1 MKGIIKLFPVALAV
15 VALASCSND
24 EFENTGTDFSNVK
37 NGMVVTLENSDV
49 TRAGVAKLDKVRS
62 IVWELKDT
70 MRLYDPEKLAYDW
83 YVMDDANSVGKEEAV
98 FTPKGSKVTPV
109 VDESIVLFPNSQIYA
124 YSNGD
129 KPDETRVTMSIP
141 SKFNYAQ
148 FAAEVEAGETTGAH
162 SVLPLWGPVKN
173 YVEADKRVDVRMYY
187 LTAALELDLN
197 VIPAST
203 DLIKITT
210 NHPATATAG
219 VTPTAGGAEPLTGLF
234 DAVLTKN
241 ASGKYDEASSF
252 NVVQLKKNSGFTNGC
267 EIDIEI
273 PYGSIARYG
282 NAKFYVPIIAQEYTS
297 ILIQAYDEDNHT
309 IATWAKELKAKDG
322 KIAAKRGLYLATSG
336 EFQATTAVNSWEAIG
351 LALSRYT
358 SDVELKC
365 TGNLTSSASDYTLEI
380 PENMAD
386 KNVTLI
392 LEGTI
397 DNSAKTVAVK
407 GTAKS
412 LTIVLNS
419 DDAAKH
425 SFDFETTNTD
435 VTLQGKYGAI
445 TTKKDAFGAAKTL
458 TLEGTASAAT
468 TVATVTSNEGKVTVN
483 GDYATVTTLTMSADN
498 AADVTITN
506 TKASSTPVGALTI
519 NKGNKVIVTGVA
531 RELKADGTE
540 KTAPK
545 TATITTLTVV
555 AKEASIELSDAV
567 ITKLNNDFN
576 DDAKKATTVTA
587 TGISTIGEVTA
598 TTVANKAKAQ
608 AATKIT
614 STWDGLSKVAS
625 TATGEIYTAPQLAN
639 LLEAGITANQTLYA
653 DIDLDNKDWK
663 GIAATTTSA
672 ITFAGNGHKISK
684 IALKNSTKTQDGL
697 GFFKTVTGANTLTVN
712 NLTLNGVKAQF
723 TSYATTGDK
732 EFNVTN
738 IGGLVGK
745 AGTAVVATDVTVS
758 LAGDYFGYAVASK
771 SRAAGI
777 GGLIGSSAAA
787 TLNGVTVTGN
797 AINGYYNLGG
807 LIGTASGAVVVAKA
821 EGASCLPVATA
832 DKKSS
837 VDIKAF
843 NVTFDSKA
851 DVEDNEE
858 PADADMNYGK
868 IALGVG
874 SLTNDAAATIT
885 KSQATAVT
893 ALNVVGTN
901 VASLLKITDT
911 TGGTVKVYS
920 FNRGQQWIGFS
931 GYAASGY
938 TNTVPTAAK
947 AWGTVK
953 VLTDAEWSVPALGKA
968 PEAADDY
975 YLYYFT
981 R

>member
-109 VDESIVLFPNSQIYA
+109 VDESIVLFPNNQVYA

-148 FAAEVEAGETTGAH
+148 FAAEVAAGETTGAH

-219 VTPTAGGAEPLTGLF
+219 VTPTAGTSEPLTGLF

-309 IATWAKELKAKDG
+309 TATWAKELKAKDG
-322 KIAAKRGLYLATSG
+322 KITAKRGQYLATSG

-365 TGNLTSSASDYTLEI
+365 TGNLTSDANDYTLEI

-392 LEGTI
+392 LEGVI

-419 DDAAKH
+419 DDATKH

-435 VTLQGKYGAI
+435 VTLQGKYGTI
-445 TTKKDAFGAAKTL
+445 TTKKAAFGAAKTL

-506 TKASSTPVGALTI
+506 TAVQTTPVGTLTI

-531 RELKADGTE
+531 RELNANGTE

-545 TATITTLTVV
+545 TATITTLTVA

-598 TTVANKAKAQ
+598 TTVADKAKAQ

-625 TATGEIYTAPQLAN
+625 ASGDIYTAAQLAK
-639 LLEAGITANQTLYA
+639 LLDAPITANQTLYA
-653 DIDLDNKDWK
+653 DIDLDDKDWT
-663 GIAATTTSA
+663 GIAANA
-672 ITFAGNGHKISK
+672 ELTFAGNGHKISN
-684 IALKNSTKTQDGL
+684 IALKNSSKTQDGL
-697 GFFKTVTGANTLTVN
+697 GFFKTVATGKLTVN
-712 NLTLNGVKAQF
+712 NLTLEGVKAQF

-745 AGTAVVATDVTVS
+745 ATAEVAATDVTVS

-787 TLNGVTVTGN
+787 TLNGVTVTGK

-821 EGASCLPVATA
+821 AGTSCLPVATA

-851 DVEDNEE
+851 DVATGEE

-874 SLTNDAAATIT
+874 SLTGGVDATIAKT
-885 KSQATAVT
+885 EATAVT

-938 TNTVPTAAK
+938 NNTVPTAAK

-953 VLTDAEWSVPALGKA
+953 VLTDAAWTVPALGKA
-968 PEAADDY
+968 PEAADDL